1 MGGRI
6 LPMPSDV
13 LRRAE
18 VRGRIEGETKGE
30 TVRLLR
36 QIQRKICRGKNLTEI
51 AEELEDSEEAI
62 RPLYEAV
69 QKYGMD
75 CDAED
80 IYKKLFEKD
89 D

>member
-18 VRGRIEGETKGE
+18 TKGE

-36 QIQRKICRGKNLTEI
+36 LIQRKVSRGKSLAEI
-51 AEELEDSEEAI
+51 ADELEDSEEAI

-69 QKYGMD
+69 QKYGAD
-75 CDAED
+75 CAVEEV
-80 IYKKLFEKD
+80 YEKMSGEEE
-89 D
+89 